1 MAKYEESKYV
11 GYDGTR
17 MFMANWLPDNMRPR
31 ALLVAIHG
39 LGSHGGDLSTIGE
52 YLAERGIAVFAPDM
66 RGFGHYSGLK
76 GHVMKFD
83 EYVEDIQNIMMQVRD
98 RFLNKLAFLFGS
110 SLGGVNAIRYVI
122 RYPREIDGLVL
133 HSPGVS
139 PIRHVGRG
147 EYMMGY
153 VLSLLNVKKY
163 VDSEFDY
170 NDATRSPDVA
180 ERHSK
185 DPLRF
190 ECVTPRFAIEGLRAA
205 REAFE
210 SAELIQMPV
219 LLQQAGDDKLVD
231 PTAVKQFFERLGS
244 PNKTWHLYEGL
255 YHELHE
261 EPEREQVLK
270 DLMDWFEKRLP
281 T

>member
-1 MAKYEESKYV
+1 
-11 GYDGTR
+11 
-17 MFMANWLPDNMRPR
+17 
-31 ALLVAIHG
+31 
-39 LGSHGGDLSTIGE
+39 
-52 YLAERGIAVFAPDM
+52 
-66 RGFGHYSGLK
+66 
-76 GHVMKFD
+76 
-83 EYVEDIQNIMMQVRD
+83 
-98 RFLNKLAFLFGS
+98 
-110 SLGGVNAIRYVI
+110 
-122 RYPREIDGLVL
+122 
-133 HSPGVS
+133 
-139 PIRHVGRG
+139 
-147 EYMMGY
+147 
-153 VLSLLNVKKY
+153 
-163 VDSEFDY
+163 
-170 NDATRSPDVA
+170 
-180 ERHSK
+180 
-185 DPLRF
+185 
-190 ECVTPRFAIEGLRAA
+190 EGLRAA

>member
-1 MAKYEESKYV
+1 MVKYEESKYV

-83 EYVEDIQNIMMQVRD
+83 EYVEDIQNIMMQVKD
-98 RFLNKLAFLFGS
+98 RFLNKLTFLFGS

-139 PIRHVGRG
+139 PIRHVGRA

-170 NDATRSPDVA
+170 NDATRSPEVA

-190 ECVTPRFAIEGLRAA
+190 ERVTPRFAIEGLRAA

-244 PNKTWHLYEGL
+244 PDKTWHLYEGL

-261 EPEREQVLK
+261 EPERERVLK